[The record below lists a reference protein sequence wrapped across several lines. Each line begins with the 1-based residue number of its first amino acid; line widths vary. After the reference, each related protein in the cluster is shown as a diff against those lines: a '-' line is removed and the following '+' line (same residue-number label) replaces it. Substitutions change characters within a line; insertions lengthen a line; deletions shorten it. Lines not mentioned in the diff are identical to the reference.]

1 MRLSVRKQGKRRRQ
15 NYVHNKFQWR
25 WKSHEIISR
34 TAMLSLFGGWA
45 STTTINFLRSGWHFP
60 LHYGICWEFSHPR
73 CPFQRIFP
81 TSAVQTPVSL
91 SGNHWSGSLMGVRV
105 SRKLEPLSLR
115 IWRSQNHRLCIAF
128 SDSDDDDGHKCG
140 QTSRPDVGTEIQ
152 TNCNFEAH
160 VYYFNYLLGF

>member
-1 MRLSVRKQGKRRRQ
+1 
-15 NYVHNKFQWR
+15 
-25 WKSHEIISR
+25 
-34 TAMLSLFGGWA
+34 MLSLFGEWA
-45 STTTINFLRSGWHFP
+45 STTTIDLLRSGWHFP
-60 LHYGICWEFSHPR
+60 LHYGICWEFSHPC

-91 SGNHWSGSLMGVRV
+91 SGNHWSVGWACSPASQCSLLGVRV
-105 SRKLEPLSLR
+105 SRKLDPLSLG
-115 IWRSQNHRLCIAF
+115 IWRNRNHRLCIAF